1 MLKADPSFY
10 LDFFAEVPV
19 MVEKFIH
26 LDTGNMET
34 TESFFSDRFIKARIE
49 SGHPSNEGLDLIL
62 EENRSS
68 DWQEQHWKQV
78 KDNQLKYDEDV
89 NQYITLI
96 LSDLVKGR
104 SQTLINKYIVSM
116 EADAG
121 QIALEASERSI
132 KFIVY
137 RINADYFLLNLG
149 LLRSDTNILGDAYI
163 DKGGFYYSSAASS
176 LKEILGGRSTL
187 SDTMEKLSRQFIK
200 YVRILRYMKNSDSNF
215 FSFHFKFSKL
225 EIETLERTLTE
236 ESSKKKI
243 RNKKKVDD

>member
-1 MLKADPSFY
+1 
-10 LDFFAEVPV
+10 
-19 MVEKFIH
+19 MVEKFTH
-26 LDTGNMET
+26 LDTGDIET
-34 TESFFSDRFIKARIE
+34 TESFFSNRFLKARIE
-49 SGHPSNEGLDLIL
+49 SGHLSNEGLDLVF

-68 DWQEQHWKQV
+68 EWQEKHWKQA

-116 EADAG
+116 DADAG
-121 QIALEASERSI
+121 QTVVEAGDRSK
-132 KFIVY
+132 KFIFY

-176 LKEILGGRSTL
+176 LKEVLGGRSTL
-187 SDTMEKLSRQFIK
+187 SDTMEKLSRQFVK

-215 FSFHFKFSKL
+215 LSFNFKLSKL
-225 EIETLERTLTE
+225 EIKKLERTLTE
-236 ESSKKKI
+236 ELAVKKNS
-243 RNKKKVDD
+243 R

>member
-1 MLKADPSFY
+1 
-10 LDFFAEVPV
+10 
-19 MVEKFIH
+19 MVEKFTH
-26 LDTGNMET
+26 LDTGDIET
-34 TESFFSDRFIKARIE
+34 TESFFSNRFLKARIE
-49 SGHPSNEGLDLIL
+49 SGYPSNEGLDFIF

-68 DWQEQHWKQV
+68 EWQEKHWKQA

-116 EADAG
+116 DADAG
-121 QIALEASERSI
+121 QTVVEASERSK

-176 LKEILGGRSTL
+176 LKEGLGGRSTL
-187 SDTMEKLSRQFIK
+187 SDTMEKLSHQFVK

-215 FSFHFKFSKL
+215 LSFNFKLSKL
-225 EIETLERTLTE
+225 EIKKLESTLTE
-236 ESSKKKI
+236 EFAVKKSSS
-243 RNKKKVDD
+243 

>member
-1 MLKADPSFY
+1 
-10 LDFFAEVPV
+10 
-19 MVEKFIH
+19 MVEKFTH
-26 LDTGNMET
+26 LGTGDIET
-34 TESFFSDRFIKARIE
+34 TESFFSNRFLKARIE
-49 SGHPSNEGLDLIL
+49 SGHPSNEGLDLIF

-68 DWQEQHWKQV
+68 EWQEKHWKQA

-116 EADAG
+116 DADAG
-121 QIALEASERSI
+121 QTVVEASERSK

-176 LKEILGGRSTL
+176 LKEGLGGRSTL
-187 SDTMEKLSRQFIK
+187 SDTLENLSRQFVK
-200 YVRILRYMKNSDSNF
+200 YVKILRYMKNSDSNF
-215 FSFHFKFSKL
+215 LSFNFKLSKL
-225 EIETLERTLTE
+225 EIKKLEKTLTE
-236 ESSKKKI
+236 ELAVKKNS
-243 RNKKKVDD
+243 R

>member
-1 MLKADPSFY
+1 
-10 LDFFAEVPV
+10 
-19 MVEKFIH
+19 MVEKFTH
-26 LDTGNMET
+26 LDTGDIET
-34 TESFFSDRFIKARIE
+34 TESFFSNRFLKARIE
-49 SGHPSNEGLDLIL
+49 SEHPSNEGLDLIF

-68 DWQEQHWKQV
+68 EWQEKHWKQA

-116 EADAG
+116 DADAG
-121 QIALEASERSI
+121 QTVVEASERSK

-149 LLRSDTNILGDAYI
+149 LLRSDTNILGDAYL

-176 LKEILGGRSTL
+176 LKEVLGGRSTL
-187 SDTMEKLSRQFIK
+187 SDTMEKLSRQFVK

-215 FSFHFKFSKL
+215 FSLNYKLSKL
-225 EIETLERTLTE
+225 EIKKLERTLTDE
-236 ESSKKKI
+236 LAVKKNSK
-243 RNKKKVDD
+243 

>member
-1 MLKADPSFY
+1 
-10 LDFFAEVPV
+10 
-19 MVEKFIH
+19 MVEKFTH
-26 LDTGNMET
+26 LDTGDIET
-34 TESFFSDRFIKARIE
+34 IESFFSNRYLKARIE
-49 SGHPSNEGLDLIL
+49 SGHLSNEGFDLIF

-68 DWQEQHWKQV
+68 YWQEKHWKQV

-116 EADAG
+116 DADAG
-121 QIALEASERSI
+121 QAVVENSERS
-132 KFIVY
+132 KEFIIY

-176 LKEILGGRSTL
+176 LKKVLGGRSTL
-187 SDTMEKLSRQFIK
+187 SDTMEKLSRQFEK
-200 YVRILRYMKNSDSNF
+200 YVKILRHMKNSDSNF
-215 FSFHFKFSKL
+215 FSFNYKFSKL
-225 EIETLERTLTE
+225 EIKKLERTLTE
-236 ESSKKKI
+236 ELAIKKNY
-243 RNKKKVDD
+243 R

>member
-1 MLKADPSFY
+1 
-10 LDFFAEVPV
+10 
-19 MVEKFIH
+19 MVEKFTH
-26 LDTGNMET
+26 LDTGDIET
-34 TESFFSDRFIKARIE
+34 TESFFSNRFLRARIE
-49 SGHPSNEGLDLIL
+49 SGHPSNEGLDLIF

-68 DWQEQHWKQV
+68 EWQEQHWKQA

-96 LSDLVKGR
+96 LSDLVKG
-104 SQTLINKYIVSM
+104 SM
-116 EADAG
+116 DADAG
-121 QIALEASERSI
+121 QTVVEASERSK

-176 LKEILGGRSTL
+176 LKEVLGGRSTL
-187 SDTMEKLSRQFIK
+187 SDTMEKLSRQFVK

-215 FSFHFKFSKL
+215 LSFNFKLSKL
-225 EIETLERTLTE
+225 EIKKLERTLTE
-236 ESSKKKI
+236 ELAVKKNS
-243 RNKKKVDD
+243 R

>member
-19 MVEKFIH
+19 MVENFIH

-68 DWQEQHWKQV
+68 DWQEQNWKQV

-200 YVRILRYMKNSDSNF
+200 YVRILRYMKNSDSNY

-236 ESSKKKI
+236 ESSKKK
-243 RNKKKVDD
+243 N

>member
-1 MLKADPSFY
+1 
-10 LDFFAEVPV
+10 
-19 MVEKFIH
+19 MVEKFTH
-26 LDTGNMET
+26 LDTGDIET
-34 TESFFSDRFIKARIE
+34 TESFFSDRFLKARIE
-49 SGHPSNEGLDLIL
+49 SGHPSNEGLDLVF

-68 DWQEQHWKQV
+68 EWQEQHWMQA

-89 NQYITLI
+89 NQYITLT

-116 EADAG
+116 DADAG
-121 QIALEASERSI
+121 QTVAEANVRSK

-176 LKEILGGRSTL
+176 LKEVLGGRSAL

-200 YVRILRYMKNSDSNF
+200 YVRILRHMKNSDSNF
-215 FSFHFKFSKL
+215 LSFNFKLSKL
-225 EIETLERTLTE
+225 EIKKLERTLTE
-236 ESSKKKI
+236 ELVVKKNPK
-243 RNKKKVDD
+243 

>member
-1 MLKADPSFY
+1 LLKADPSFY

-187 SDTMEKLSRQFIK
+187 SDTMEKLSRQFVK

-236 ESSKKKI
+236 ESSKKK
-243 RNKKKVDD
+243 N

>member
-1 MLKADPSFY
+1 MA
-10 LDFFAEVPV
+10 
-19 MVEKFIH
+19 EKFTH
-26 LDTGNMET
+26 LDTGDIET
-34 TESFFSDRFIKARIE
+34 TESFSPNRFLKARIE
-49 SGHPSNEGLDLIL
+49 NGHPSNEGLDLVF

-68 DWQEQHWKQV
+68 EWQEKHWKQA

-116 EADAG
+116 DADAG
-121 QIALEASERSI
+121 QTVVEASERSK

-176 LKEILGGRSTL
+176 LKEVLGGRSTL
-187 SDTMEKLSRQFIK
+187 SDTMEKLSRQFVK

-215 FSFHFKFSKL
+215 LSFNFKLSKL
-225 EIETLERTLTE
+225 EIKKLERTLTE
-236 ESSKKKI
+236 ELAVKKNS
-243 RNKKKVDD
+243 R